1 MTFDFIHLE
10 IYVSIIN
17 SQGVLQK
24 IESNFLSET
33 TFSLSRIWAQ
43 AKRLFIQ

>member
-1 MTFDFIHLE
+1 MTFDFKFFFVE

-33 TFSLSRIWAQ
+33 TFSLSRI
-43 AKRLFIQ
+43 